1 MSKARNPFEKIE
13 QSTNLS
19 SDDIYKI
26 ADAVKNQNLSDEKT
40 VRNLVRQL
48 SKMAN
53 KPVSKEKEDR
63 IVKAITQNKMPKDMN
78 SLSKFFK

>member
-1 MSKARNPFEKIE
+1 MSTAKNPFEKIE
-13 QSTNLS
+13 QSTNLNA
-19 SDDIYKI
+19 DDIYKI
-26 ADAVKNQNLSDEKT
+26 ADAVKNQDLSDERT
-40 VRNLVRQL
+40 VRNLVKQL

-53 KPVSKEKEDR
+53 KPISKEKEDR